1 MRTTSATKASNE
13 TSFFSAASPPLVE
26 DREEERR
33 YSLKSPPQIEPTAP
47 AGASAVTAAAAL
59 TASPA
64 FLKLI
69 EENKSLKAEVGKM
82 ENILKEQKHIDNS
95 YSG

>member
-1 MRTTSATKASNE
+1 MNDEKE
-13 TSFFSAASPPLVE
+13 ESAA
-26 DREEERR
+26 DIERR
-33 YSLKSPPQIEPTAP
+33 FSLKSPPPLESH
-47 AGASAVTAAAAL
+47 ASAAVTAAAAL

-64 FLKLI
+64 FLKLV

-82 ENILKEQKHIDNS
+82 ENILKEQKNIDNS